1 MSSHVKREAGYRPS
15 DPEWEA
21 KEELRLRELEEAR
34 ARAAQMEKTMRW
46 WSDCTANWREK
57 WSKVRT
63 ERNKAREDVRLL
75 RGRVDAATKEAAAL
89 KRDKQELEAEVDQLR
104 RELDYLSSCLGE
116 LHKQGGLRPVQT
128 FAFDCAASTC
138 DEMQLRVALAV
149 SQWGADPLHDAAQRC
164 ALFSPFTPPT
174 SRIADGPPSVDHEVL
189 LSSTASSAIHA
200 ESEHLEKL
208 LDPEATN
215 GLQRDPEQTEQRA
228 PLLQLRLDEAA
239 KLLLAE
245 RQEKNQLA
253 KTLEKQATELGQLKA
268 KYDELRKSRQDTLKE
283 LSQVRAEHQDELEC
297 IRIDLEDEASGRTC
311 LDKRLTELRA
321 QGTHVLC
328 GPNAPLVCCRL
339 RIARE
344 WKEGNHRS
352 SPGFVVSSSSLPFP
366 ALTPIIWRERRKT
379 RATIKGRRQDEKD
392 RDSRFTRVSLVR
404 RQASLQACAAQRRV
418 ALTSANVS
426 LLNTRLRERLNSP
439 RTFIWQVDSATNNIR
454 KLQRCND
461 ELQEQVETLQ
471 VQLDHLQTRLVD

>member
-1 MSSHVKREAGYRPS
+1 S

-104 RELDYLSSCLGE
+104 RELDYLRW
-116 LHKQGGLRPVQT
+116 GLIN
-128 FAFDCAASTC
+128 
-138 DEMQLRVALAV
+138 
-149 SQWGADPLHDAAQRC
+149 PL
-164 ALFSPFTPPT
+164 FYFFV
-174 SRIADGPPSVDHEVL
+174 DGPSAVLSVFPIPGQNRRR
-189 LSSTASSAIHA
+189 SSECGPRGAAFVDGFFGHPCRVGAPGEAARRGGHQRTPV
-200 ESEHLEKL
+200 
-208 LDPEATN
+208 PEE
-215 GLQRDPEQTEQRA
+215 PEQTDQRT

-253 KTLEKQATELGQLKA
+253 KMLEKQATELGQLKA

-283 LSQVRAEHQDELEC
+283 LSQVKAEHQDELEC

-321 QGTHVLC
+321 QLVQLQGE
-328 GPNAPLVCCRL
+328 NA
-339 RIARE
+339 AE
-344 WKEGNHRS
+344 WGR
-352 SPGFVVSSSSLPFP
+352 
-366 ALTPIIWRERRKT
+366 RERLET
-379 RATIKGRRQDEKD
+379 EKLTLE
-392 RDSRFTRVSLVR
+392 RDNKNLR
-404 RQASLQACAAQRRV
+404 ASLQELQECLQRKAQPAGPTSDLRTVQAELQHRTKELLDLKHAHSKLKKVLQEKSTELSHALRRSDQYEMEV
-418 ALTSANVS
+418 KK
-426 LLNTRLRERLNSP
+426 LRGRIEELKKELA
-439 RTFIWQVDSATNNIR
+439 TAEDEVDSATNNIR

-471 VQLDHLQTRLVD
+471 VQLEHLQTR

>member
-1 MSSHVKREAGYRPS
+1 MSSHVKRETGYRPS

-104 RELDYLSSCLGE
+104 RELDYL
-116 LHKQGGLRPVQT
+116 
-128 FAFDCAASTC
+128 
-138 DEMQLRVALAV
+138 
-149 SQWGADPLHDAAQRC
+149 
-164 ALFSPFTPPT
+164 
-174 SRIADGPPSVDHEVL
+174 RIADDPPSVDHEVQ
-189 LSSTASSAIHA
+189 LSSTASSATHA
-200 ESEHLEKL
+200 ELEHLEKL
-208 LDPEATN
+208 LDAEATN
-215 GLQRDPEQTEQRA
+215 GLLSQRDPEQTDQRT

-253 KTLEKQATELGQLKA
+253 KMLEKQATELGQLKA

-283 LSQVRAEHQDELEC
+283 LSQVKAEHQDELEC

-321 QGTHVLC
+321 QLVQLQGE
-328 GPNAPLVCCRL
+328 NA
-339 RIARE
+339 AE
-344 WKEGNHRS
+344 WGR
-352 SPGFVVSSSSLPFP
+352 
-366 ALTPIIWRERRKT
+366 RERLET
-379 RATIKGRRQDEKD
+379 EKLTLE
-392 RDSRFTRVSLVR
+392 RDNKNLR
-404 RQASLQACAAQRRV
+404 ASLQELQECLQRKAQPAGPTSDLRTVQAELQHRTKELLDLKHAHSKLKKVLQEKSTELSHALRRSDQYEMEV
-418 ALTSANVS
+418 KK
-426 LLNTRLRERLNSP
+426 LRGRIEELKKELA
-439 RTFIWQVDSATNNIR
+439 TAEDEVDSATNNIR

-471 VQLDHLQTRLVD
+471 VQLEHLQTSQENLLSTVGSDTLQVEEQCAAPTAQSSEQPRRAGS

>member
-1 MSSHVKREAGYRPS
+1 MVLSYFR
-15 DPEWEA
+15 
-21 KEELRLRELEEAR
+21 
-34 ARAAQMEKTMRW
+34 

-104 RELDYLSSCLGE
+104 RELDYLRW
-116 LHKQGGLRPVQT
+116 GLIN
-128 FAFDCAASTC
+128 
-138 DEMQLRVALAV
+138 
-149 SQWGADPLHDAAQRC
+149 PLFCFFVDGILLIYFY
-164 ALFSPFTPPT
+164 LFSPFSP
-174 SRIADGPPSVDHEVL
+174 SLARIADDPPSVDHEVQ
-189 LSSTASSAIHA
+189 LSSTASSATHA
-200 ESEHLEKL
+200 ELEHLEKL
-208 LDPEATN
+208 LDAEATN
-215 GLQRDPEQTEQRA
+215 GLLSQREPEQTDQRT

-253 KTLEKQATELGQLKA
+253 KMLEKQATELGQLKA

-283 LSQVRAEHQDELEC
+283 LSQVKAEHQDELEC

-321 QGTHVLC
+321 QLVQLQGE
-328 GPNAPLVCCRL
+328 NA
-339 RIARE
+339 AE
-344 WKEGNHRS
+344 WGR
-352 SPGFVVSSSSLPFP
+352 
-366 ALTPIIWRERRKT
+366 RERLET
-379 RATIKGRRQDEKD
+379 EKLTLE
-392 RDSRFTRVSLVR
+392 RDNKNLR
-404 RQASLQACAAQRRV
+404 ASLQELQECLQRKAQPAGPTSDLRTVQAELQHRTKELLDLKHAHSKLKKVLQEKSTELSHALRRSDQYEMEV
-418 ALTSANVS
+418 KK
-426 LLNTRLRERLNSP
+426 LRGRIEELKKELA
-439 RTFIWQVDSATNNIR
+439 TAEDEVDSATNNIR

-471 VQLDHLQTRLVD
+471 VQLEHLQTR